1 MVVFIDGLNEESEF
15 FFLGN
20 AILLSKYFDVVFSLR
35 IHFGILYLNFMAN
48 IIFSFRFKS
57 AGLFI
62 SDKKNYSPLF

>member
-48 IIFSFRFKS
+48 IIFLSDLRALVCSF
-57 AGLFI
+57 LI
-62 SDKKNYSPLF
+62 KKNYSPLF